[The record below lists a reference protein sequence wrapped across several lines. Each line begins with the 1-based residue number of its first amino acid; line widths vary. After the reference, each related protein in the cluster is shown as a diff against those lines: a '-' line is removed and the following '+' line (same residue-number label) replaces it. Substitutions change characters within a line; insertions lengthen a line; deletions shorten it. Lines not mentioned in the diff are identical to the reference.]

1 MASSSTLLDTTIL
14 NPNYEMIGSFSGGQ
28 NMDYLEKANKSFAD
42 GFKQ

>member
-1 MASSSTLLDTTIL
+1 MKWLD
-14 NPNYEMIGSFSGGQ
+14 PFPGGQ